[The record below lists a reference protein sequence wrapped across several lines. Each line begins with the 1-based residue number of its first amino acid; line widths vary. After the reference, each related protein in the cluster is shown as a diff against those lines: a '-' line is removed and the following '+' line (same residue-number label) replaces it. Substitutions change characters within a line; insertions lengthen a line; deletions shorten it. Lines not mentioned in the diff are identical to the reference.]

1 MSVIIKKY
9 QEIKLES
16 RFLKKYT
23 DTHCHLDFDRFD
35 NDRSEVIHR
44 AWDAGL
50 VKILNPGI
58 DVETSAAAI
67 RLSTEYP
74 GRIYAAVGVHPNYGQ
89 DWTEDTLP
97 TLLEQAHEAG
107 VVAIGEIGLDYFREY
122 TPHDIQRTIF
132 RKQLDLAAEVN
143 LPVII
148 HNREASADLMLIL
161 EEWTGELQNTGHPL
175 ADQPGVLHSYSDDLG
190 TARKSLAMNFYLGI
204 GGPVTFT
211 NAPDRKAVVREI
223 PLDRILLETDAPYL
237 TPHPHRGK
245 RNEPAFV
252 PFIAAEIA
260 RLQETT
266 PDEVAE
272 TTTANADH
280 LFHWN
285 QILNG

>member
-1 MSVIIKKY
+1 MNN
-9 QEIKLES
+9 
-16 RFLKKYT
+16 YT

-35 NDRSEVIHR
+35 NDRSEVIRR
-44 AWDAGL
+44 AWEAGL
-50 VKILNPGI
+50 TKILNLGI
-58 DVETSAAAI
+58 DVETSTAAI
-67 RLSTEYP
+67 RLFANYP

-89 DWTEDTLP
+89 DWTEDTLS
-97 TLLEQAHEAG
+97 TLREQAHEAG

-122 TPHDIQRTIF
+122 TPHAIQQTIF

-148 HNREASADLMLIL
+148 HNREASTDLMQIL
-161 EEWTGELQNTGHPL
+161 EEWTVELQNTGHPL
-175 ADQPGVLHSYSDDLG
+175 ADQPGVLHSYSDDLE
-190 TARKSLAMNFYLGI
+190 TARKGLAMNFYLGI
-204 GGPVTFT
+204 GGPVTFK
-211 NAPDRKAVVREI
+211 NAQDRKAVVREL

-245 RNEPAFV
+245 RNEPAYI
-252 PFIAAEIA
+252 PLIAAEIA
-260 RLQETT
+260 RLQEISLE
-266 PDEVAE
+266 EVAE